1 MAGPSSHDGSDAFET
16 PPSSIA
22 ASGGMRTPLPR
33 PGNPAPWTDPAQT
46 PRHHLEGSSYF
57 PPPSPTLRPVSPNYR
72 RRSTAP
78 RFTRTTSYNPDGR
91 RENIRSASVASSNVG
106 RRGDRTDTVFSET
119 EQDDADSEGDPGPS
133 RGRAPREPPVDADDE
148 LSEPEDPVTV
158 KGRQSMINVEHPFGL
173 RIWKPALYKK
183 SRTVNRN
190 AETDLHSAPSAVAER
205 HLIPGNIVWTLIF
218 GWWLA
223 LIFIIVSGPL
233 WLLPRGGRQYGSLVF
248 GLGWYIFWPF
258 GKYVEGDLDE
268 EERRKFEAELA
279 EAEGQGQDHR
289 TSTVETIRPNRDP
302 SPSDAAG
309 HEQTGSW
316 IPPTERTSLLH
327 PAESSTPT
335 PPPLL
340 PAKSYGALPS
350 DLADPLH
357 SPAAIKRHWLG
368 QYIYWLVLGI
378 VIFPLLGLVT
388 IVCYGLVFT
397 IPMAKLNGALLR
409 HMWRHPLKIRFCAAP
424 PGLVV
429 PTPPNASDSEDH
441 DDGAST
447 PNANGGASTL
457 YVVKKTRL
465 QPGQAVLT
473 SGRARQYGGRSTVLM
488 CTYRALGLKYYK
500 YTIGGVNILFINL
513 IPIVFFVIFDA
524 MVLERLADR
533 QRERG
538 EPIHWLLNALTQ
550 RAFIFTMSLAS
561 VIPLSYFIGMAVAS
575 ISAQSSIGM
584 GAVINATFG
593 SIIEIIL
600 YAIALT
606 DGKGRLVEGSIVG
619 SLLAG
624 VLLMPGASMCS
635 GAMRHKEQRFN
646 AKSAGVT
653 STMLIMAIIGVV
665 CPTLFYQTYGNF
677 QLVCDGCPT
686 THSGKKLPA
695 DAPWACHHCR
705 YEHPDPTSD
714 PFYQETVKSLIG
726 ATVRPGLLPTHQRT
740 LNRKVS
746 AATLTGILSG
756 GVPAP
761 AQGGNTGGPSGSPNQ
776 SKRTTLAPPGFGQGQ
791 QLPPGTMTPV
801 MESVQY
807 TMNDNHLQPTQF
819 TAEDFT
825 RAVAVA
831 TVSALRHQQ
840 AGNRRGIE
848 PTAHEHADGG
858 HGGHDAPSW
867 SRGVSA
873 SVLLACTALYA
884 IIAEILVDEVDV
896 VLEGSG
902 IDEKFLGITLFALV
916 PNTTEFMNAMSF
928 ALTGNIALSMEI
940 GSAYALQVCLLQI
953 PAMVAFSAWWDPQKM
968 GTAADTFTL
977 IFPRWD
983 VIAIILSIFLLTYTY
998 IEAKSNYHRGSILIF
1013 SYLVLVSGFYFA
1025 PPPSSPDGREEL
1037 LMLSRFSEVVPTSA
1051 LSWKMWA
1058 DAWFKGLWSR

>member
-1 MAGPSSHDGSDAFET
+1 
-16 PPSSIA
+16 
-22 ASGGMRTPLPR
+22 
-33 PGNPAPWTDPAQT
+33 
-46 PRHHLEGSSYF
+46 
-57 PPPSPTLRPVSPNYR
+57 
-72 RRSTAP
+72 
-78 RFTRTTSYNPDGR
+78 
-91 RENIRSASVASSNVG
+91 
-106 RRGDRTDTVFSET
+106 
-119 EQDDADSEGDPGPS
+119 
-133 RGRAPREPPVDADDE
+133 
-148 LSEPEDPVTV
+148 
-158 KGRQSMINVEHPFGL
+158 
-173 RIWKPALYKK
+173 
-183 SRTVNRN
+183 
-190 AETDLHSAPSAVAER
+190 
-205 HLIPGNIVWTLIF
+205 
-218 GWWLA
+218 
-223 LIFIIVSGPL
+223 
-233 WLLPRGGRQYGSLVF
+233 
-248 GLGWYIFWPF
+248 
-258 GKYVEGDLDE
+258 
-268 EERRKFEAELA
+268 
-279 EAEGQGQDHR
+279 
-289 TSTVETIRPNRDP
+289 
-302 SPSDAAG
+302 
-309 HEQTGSW
+309 
-316 IPPTERTSLLH
+316 
-327 PAESSTPT
+327 
-335 PPPLL
+335 
-340 PAKSYGALPS
+340 
-350 DLADPLH
+350 
-357 SPAAIKRHWLG
+357 
-368 QYIYWLVLGI
+368 
-378 VIFPLLGLVT
+378 
-388 IVCYGLVFT
+388 
-397 IPMAKLNGALLR
+397 MAKLNGALLT

-424 PGLVV
+424 PGVV
-429 PTPPNASDSEDH
+429 IPTPPIPSDSEDQEES
-441 DDGAST
+441 AST
-447 PNANGGASTL
+447 PNANGTPTTSF
-457 YVVKKTRL
+457 VVKKTRL

-473 SGRARQYGGRSTVLM
+473 SGRARQFGGRSTVLM

-500 YTIGGVNILFINL
+500 YTIGGVNIMFINL

-524 MVLERLADR
+524 MVLERLADHK
-533 QRERG
+533 RERG
-538 EPIHWLLNALTQ
+538 EHIHWLLNALTQ

-600 YAIALT
+600 YGIALT
-606 DGKGRLVEGSIVG
+606 EGKGRLVEGSIVG

-686 THSGKKLPA
+686 PLPGEALPA
-695 DAPWACHHCR
+695 DAPWTCNHCR

-714 PFYQETVKSLIG
+714 PFYQTTVKHLMYFCAAILLLSYLIG
-726 ATVRPGLLPTHQRT
+726 LWFSLRTHATSIWQNPQQLMQPSEMPISTGSLRSGTTVRPGILPTHQRT
-740 LNRKVS
+740 LNRKIS
-746 AATLTGILSG
+746 AATLTGILTG
-756 GVPAP
+756 GTPTP
-761 AQGGNTGGPSGSPNQ
+761 AQGGNTGGPSSPNQ
-776 SKRTTLAPPGFGQGQ
+776 FKRATLAPPPQQLPPPGFGLGQ
-791 QLPPGTMTPV
+791 QLPHGTMTPV
-801 MESVQY
+801 MESVQH
-807 TMNDNHLQPTQF
+807 TMNDNQQLQPTQF
-819 TAEDFT
+819 NADDFT

-840 AGNRRGIE
+840 AGNRRAVE
-848 PTAHEHADGG
+848 STVHDHADGG

-968 GTAADTFTL
+968 GTSADTFTL

-998 IEAKSNYHRGSILIF
+998 IEAKSNYHRGSILIL

-1037 LMLSRFSEVVPTSA
+1037 STLSRLSQVFPTSA
-1051 LSWKMWA
+1051 LNWKMWA
-1058 DAWFKGLWSR
+1058 HMWLENLWSQ